1 MAAGGVL
8 RGAGTMVASRAF
20 GLVFTFVQIKLSV
33 SYLSPYGYGLLSTAV
48 LLVGA
53 FEVLT
58 ELGLGNIV
66 VRRVSGGADLH
77 HTVGLAKAI
86 ALSIMLPLVALAMA
100 TGFALYD
107 DPQVLQGVSIVAV
120 GLAATVWSATFVPI
134 AQLSDK
140 FGGVSMADVTGRIV
154 SLSIVVAA
162 VVLDLGLTAFFVAQL
177 GAPLARAL
185 ISHLWGRR
193 QGHFPPIFAWP
204 QMWSLLREALPLTYI
219 AVVSGLY
226 FQLDGLLLTKLTTPT
241 DVGAY
246 NLAYRIIVNLNIIGT
261 AVAAVLI
268 ARFSRAAAES
278 DANYRRVLRLATPPM
293 LALCLPVALLLW
305 PFSPDLIR
313 LVGSEEFVPI
323 STHPLS
329 LLWIAASIS
338 LLTTVISSALV
349 AGHAQ
354 NFLATL
360 NTVNLMFNLALNLVL
375 IPRYGATGAAIA
387 LICTEFSG
395 LVVCLVMLTRR
406 LSRFIPLRAT
416 LTLVACTLAA
426 LVVEHLLGDV
436 YWLLRGLLVVV
447 TFYGLAVLTRAVT
460 LKDLRELSESA

>member
-1 MAAGGVL
+1 
-8 RGAGTMVASRAF
+8 MVASRAF

-33 SYLSPYGYGLLSTAV
+33 SYLSPHGYGLLSTAV

-86 ALSIMLPLVALAMA
+86 ALTIMLPLVAVAVG
-100 TGFALYD
+100 TGFVLYD

-140 FGGVSMADVTGRIV
+140 FGGVSVADVVGRVV
-154 SLSIVVAA
+154 SLSIVIAA
-162 VVLDLGLTAFFVAQL
+162 VALDLGLIAFFIAQL
-177 GAPLARAL
+177 AAPIARAL

-193 QGHFPPIFAWP
+193 QGHFPPIFAWH
-204 QMWSLLREALPLTYI
+204 QMWALLREALPLTYI
-219 AVVSGLY
+219 AIVSGLY

-268 ARFSRAAAES
+268 ARYSRAAAVS
-278 DANYRRVLRLATPPM
+278 DERYRHALRLSVPPL
-293 LALCLPVALLLW
+293 LALCLPIAVLLW
-305 PFSPDLIR
+305 PFSADLIR

-329 LLWIAASIS
+329 LLWGAAAIA

-360 NTVNLMFNLALNLVL
+360 NTVNLALNLALNLVL

-387 LICTEFSG
+387 LICTELSG

-416 LTLVACTLAA
+416 FTLFACAAAA
-426 LVVEHLLGDV
+426 LAIEHLLGGV
-436 YWLLRGLLVVV
+436 YWVLRGLIVAAA
-447 TFYGLAVLTRAVT
+447 FYALAVLTRAVT
-460 LKDLRELSESA
+460 LKDLRELSEST

>member
-20 GLVFTFVQIKLSV
+20 GLVFTLVQIKLSV
-33 SYLSPYGYGLLSTAV
+33 SYLSPHGYGLLSTAV

-86 ALSIMLPLVALAMA
+86 ALTIMFPLVAVAIA
-100 TGFALYD
+100 VGFLLYD
-107 DPQVLQGVSIVAV
+107 DPQVLQGVAIVGV

-134 AQLSDK
+134 AQLSDR
-140 FGGVSMADVTGRIV
+140 FGGVSVADVTGRII
-154 SLSIVVAA
+154 SLSIVVVA
-162 VVLDLGLTAFFVAQL
+162 VTGDHGLTAFFVAQL
-177 GAPLARAL
+177 SAPLARAL
-185 ISHLWGRR
+185 VSHLWGRR
-193 QGHFPPIFAWP
+193 QGRFPPIFAWA
-204 QMWSLLREALPLTYI
+204 QMWGLLKEALPLTYI

-226 FQLDGLLLTKLTTPT
+226 FQLDGLLLTQLTTPT

-246 NLAYRIIVNLNIIGT
+246 NLAYRIIVNLNIFGT

-268 ARFSRAAAES
+268 ARYSRAAAVG
-278 DANYRRVLRLATPPM
+278 DAKYRRALRLSTPPM
-293 LALCLPVALLLW
+293 LALCLPVAFLLW
-305 PFSPDLIR
+305 PFSPDIIR

-329 LLWIAASIS
+329 LLWIAAAIA

-360 NTVNLMFNLALNLVL
+360 NTVNLVLNLALNVVL

-387 LICTEFSG
+387 LICTELSG
-395 LVVCLVMLTRR
+395 LLVCLVMLTRR
-406 LSRFIPLRAT
+406 LSRFIPLRQT
-416 LTLVACTLAA
+416 LTLFACTAVA
-426 LVVEHLLGDV
+426 LVVEQMLGDV
-436 YWLLRGLLVVV
+436 YWVLRGLIVAA
-447 TFYGLAVLTRAVT
+447 TFYALAVLTRAVT
-460 LKDLRELSESA
+460 LADLRELSESA

>member
-1 MAAGGVL
+1 
-8 RGAGTMVASRAF
+8 MVASRLF

-33 SYLSPYGYGLLSTAV
+33 SYLSPHGYGLLSTAV

-86 ALSIMLPLVALAMA
+86 ALTIMLPLVAVAMG
-100 TGFALYD
+100 TGFVLYD
-107 DPQVLQGVSIVAV
+107 QPQVLQGVAIVAV

-140 FGGVSMADVTGRIV
+140 FGGISMADVTGRIV
-154 SLSIVVAA
+154 SLSIVIAA
-162 VVLDLGLTAFFVAQL
+162 VVGDLGLVAFFVAQL
-177 GAPLARAL
+177 CAPLARATV
-185 ISHLWGRR
+185 SHLWGRR
-193 QGHFPPIFAWP
+193 QGHFPPIFAWRE
-204 QMWSLLREALPLTYI
+204 MWRLLREALPLTYI
-219 AVVSGLY
+219 AIVSGLY

-246 NLAYRIIVNLNIIGT
+246 NLAYRIIINLNIIGS

-268 ARFSRAAAES
+268 ARYSRAAAVS
-278 DANYRRVLRLATPPM
+278 DERYRHALRLSVPPL
-293 LALCLPVALLLW
+293 LALCLPIAFLLW
-305 PFSPDLIR
+305 PFSADLIR

-323 STHPLS
+323 STDPLG
-329 LLWIAASIS
+329 LLWIAAAIS

-354 NFLATL
+354 NFLASL
-360 NTVNLMFNLALNLVL
+360 NTVNLVFNLALNLVL

-387 LICTEFSG
+387 LICTELSG

-416 LTLVACTLAA
+416 FTLFACTAAA
-426 LVVEHLLGDV
+426 LAIEYLLGDV
-436 YWLLRGLLVVV
+436 YWLLRGVLVAAA
-447 TFYGLAVLTRAVT
+447 FYTLAVLTRAVT